1 MGNVADNTPVIIGVG
16 QVSERVGE
24 PGYRERSP
32 MDLAGDALK
41 AAFTDAHAKRSLA
54 DALDTV
60 VGVRQFEQS
69 ATRYPAPFGCADNV
83 PRAIAR
89 RVGANP
95 LHAIHEVVGGDRPQR
110 LIGELAAE
118 IASGRSKVAAIA
130 GAEALST
137 MRALLARGETRD
149 WSEHRRGDIEDRGPG
164 LEGDLAAIAESIQGP
179 GRGPQ
184 SLDAQQDRGP
194 SYEGIVDRTALRH
207 GVGAPIFAYP
217 LAENVRR
224 ERLGL
229 GLADYRLEIGRLF
242 APFTQAAAANPHSA
256 APTARTAEELAT
268 LTERNRLVAE
278 PYGRLVVARDQV
290 NQGAAVV
297 LASAGEARRLGVP
310 EDRWVHIHA
319 VADCAE
325 PTLLSRA
332 DMEASPAAV
341 GAISSALEIA
351 ELRWENVS
359 FTDLYS
365 CFAIPDFNLLDAFGL
380 DRDDPRGWTLTGGL
394 PFFGGPGNNYS
405 THAIAEAVA
414 RCRAA
419 PGSHALVGANGGTM
433 SKYAAG
439 IYSTAPADWSQSRWS
454 SLAKIEP
461 AFAVLDELD
470 GEASAETFT
479 IQPGKHGEVATV
491 IARAGEARVCA
502 NSPDPGVIAALR
514 TGPVRGRVVRIEAG
528 EAGQNRFWFV

>member
-1 MGNVADNTPVIIGVG
+1 MDDNTPVIIGVG

-24 PGYRERSP
+24 PGYLERSP
-32 MDLAGDALK
+32 MDLAGAALK
-41 AAFTDAHAKRSLA
+41 AAIADAQAKRNVPQ
-54 DALDTV
+54 ALDTL

-69 ATRYPAPFGCADNV
+69 ATRYSAPFGCADNV

-95 LHAIHEVVGGDRPQR
+95 IHAILGVFVGDRPRR
-110 LIGELAAE
+110 LVGELPAA
-118 IASGRSKVAAIA
+118 IAAGRSKVPAIA

-137 MRALLARGETRD
+137 MRALLARGEMRD
-149 WSEHRRGDIEDRGPG
+149 WSEHRRGDEEDRGPG
-164 LEGDLAAIAESIQGP
+164 LEGEFGEFAPALLAAKERPTFDYSQVN
-179 GRGPQ
+179 
-184 SLDAQQDRGP
+184 RGP
-194 SYEGIVDRTALRH
+194 SYEGIVDRTAIKH

-229 GLADYRLEIGRLF
+229 SLADYRMEIGNLF
-242 APFTQAAAANPHSA
+242 APFTKVAAANPHSA
-256 APTARTAEELAT
+256 APVERSAEELAT

-290 NQGAAVV
+290 NQGAAMV
-297 LASAGEARRLGVP
+297 LASVAEARRLGVP
-310 EDRWVHIHA
+310 EERWVYIHG

-332 DMEASPAAV
+332 NMEASPAAV
-341 GAISSALEIA
+341 SAISTALEVA
-351 ELRWENVS
+351 GVTWKNLNAV
-359 FTDLYS
+359 DLYS
-365 CFAIPDFNLLDAFGL
+365 CFAIPVFNLIDAFGL

-405 THAIAEAVA
+405 SHGIAEAVA

-419 PGSHALVGANGGTM
+419 PGSFALVGANGGNM

-439 IYSTAPADWSQSRWS
+439 VYSTVPADWSQSRWQ
-454 SLAKIEP
+454 SLDKIKP
-461 AFAVLDELD
+461 KFDVLDSYD
-470 GEASAETFT
+470 GEALAETFT
-479 IQPGKHGEVATV
+479 IVPGKTGETATV
-491 IARAGEARVCA
+491 VARAGDARVCA
-502 NSPDPGVIAALR
+502 NSTDPGVIAALR
-514 TGPVRGRVVRIEAG
+514 SGKVAGRPVRIEEGADG
-528 EAGQNRFWFV
+528 VNAFWLL